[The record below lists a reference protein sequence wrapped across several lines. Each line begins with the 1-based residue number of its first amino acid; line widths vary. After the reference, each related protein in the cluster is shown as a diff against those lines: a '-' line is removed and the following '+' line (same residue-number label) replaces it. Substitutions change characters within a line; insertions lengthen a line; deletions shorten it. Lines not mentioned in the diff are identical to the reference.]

1 MNRTF
6 FKNIRREIWETK
18 ARFFSIMMIIALGV
32 GFLAGVKSTSP
43 SMINMAENYYSEN
56 HLMDFSLISP
66 VGFDEDDINSVAENK
81 DVTDVMPSY
90 SCDVFTPKDDGD
102 AVVRIYSLPYS
113 YKDNDALNTLDV
125 VEGRLPESDK
135 EIVLDA
141 DSLKEISVGDTLKI
155 KKKSGDVDATEYLN
169 TLRYK
174 VVGKVRSPLFISFER
189 GNTTI
194 GDGKL
199 NSFAFVKN
207 SCFKSEKYTGLYVK
221 TKASANGNSPFNDGY
236 DDKIKEDKRNLTKIG
251 EDRISRF
258 VKEQQKS
265 LDKKVAKFE
274 KEKKSALK
282 ELEEQRK
289 SLEAKE
295 KQLNDGKQAYIMAG
309 MDDSALKPQIEQL
322 EKAKK
327 SLENAERKT
336 NSKLKKAEEKLNEA
350 QKTIDEFKGEGWYIN
365 TRDDNPGYSGFE
377 ENTQRVDN
385 VAAVFPVFFLLVA
398 ILVCVTTMTRLIDE
412 KRTEIG
418 ILKALGYSN
427 SSIVVKYLIYAS
439 SSGVFGCILGI
450 AVGVP
455 ILPRVIYYAY
465 NILYHM
471 PDINIIPAWGVIS
484 LSICTAILCTVL
496 VAVFTCKRTLREK
509 ASQLMRP
516 KSPKPGNRIL
526 LERIPALW
534 KRFGFTSKVT
544 ARNLF
549 RYKARLMMTVLGVA
563 GCTALVL
570 AAFYLHDSIT
580 GVVDAQYGK
589 IYHYDAIVAVKED
602 KTKSQL
608 SDLMADIE
616 NDGDIT
622 DSMPYLNKSV
632 SAKTDDKSVTSSLN
646 LTVPHNNEK
655 FLEMVT
661 LCNRKTGEN
670 YTLKDDGVIITEK
683 LSNLLNVKN
692 GDNFTINYNNKRVE
706 VKVSDIVEHYVFSNI
721 YMSRNLYKKLYGENA
736 RYNMIMLKSPDL
748 TEQKEKE
755 MGNRYLE
762 NSEVAGVTF
771 CSEIMSNFN
780 KTIRSLDIVV
790 LVMIICAGLLA
801 LVVLY
806 NLTNINVA
814 ERRREIATLK
824 VLGFYNRE
832 TSAYIYRENI
842 VLTILGIVFGL
853 ILGIF
858 LGYFII
864 ITVEIENVMFGR
876 SINFLSFIWAILL
889 TGVFSLMVNFLMHFK
904 MKKIDM
910 IESLKSI
917 E

>member
-56 HLMDFSLISP
+56 RLMDFSLISP

-113 YKDNDALNTLDV
+113 NKDNDALNTLDV

-155 KKKSGDVDATEYLN
+155 KKKSGETEATDYLKSLN
-169 TLRYK
+169 YK

-207 SCFKSEKYTGLYVK
+207 SCFKYEEYTGLYVK
-221 TKASANGNSPFNDGY
+221 TKASANGNSPFNDRY

-274 KEKKSALK
+274 KEKKSALNKLK
-282 ELEEQRK
+282 EQET
-289 SLEAKE
+289 SLSEKE
-295 KQLNDGKQAYIMAG
+295 RQLKTVQQTYLMAG
-309 MDDSALKPQIEQL
+309 MDDSALNPQIEQL

-327 SLENAERKT
+327 RLDKAKDKT
-336 NSKLKKAEEKLNEA
+336 NAKLKKTEEKLNDA

-427 SSIVVKYLIYAS
+427 KSIIVKYLIYAG
-439 SSGVFGCILGI
+439 SSGILGCILGI
-450 AVGVP
+450 AIGVP

-465 NILYHM
+465 KMMYHM
-471 PDINIIPAWGVIS
+471 PNIAIIPDWGATI
-484 LSICTAILCTVL
+484 LSICVAILCTVL
-496 VAVFTCKRTLREK
+496 VAVFTCNSTLKEK
-509 ASQLMRP
+509 SSELMRP
-516 KSPKPGNRIL
+516 KAPKPGNRIL

-534 KRFGFTSKVT
+534 KRLGFTSKVT

-549 RYKARLMMTVLGVA
+549 RYKARFMMTVLGVA

-580 GVVDAQYGK
+580 GVVDTQYGK
-589 IYHYDAIVAVKED
+589 IYHYDAIIAVKED
-602 KTKSQL
+602 KAKSQL
-608 SDLMADIE
+608 SNLISEIQNDSDIE
-616 NDGDIT
+616 DY
-622 DSMPYLNKSV
+622 MLYYNKSV
-632 SAKTDDKSVTSSLN
+632 SAKTEDKSVTSSLY
-646 LTVPHNNEK
+646 LTVPENNKK
-655 FLEMVT
+655 FEEMVS
-661 LCNRKTGEN
+661 LHNRKTGKA
-670 YTLKDDGVIITEK
+670 YTLKDNGVIITEK
-683 LSNLLNVKN
+683 LSSLLNLKEGDTFILSYNKN
-692 GDNFTINYNNKRVE
+692 VG
-706 VKVSDIVEHYVFSNI
+706 VKVQGITEHYVYNNI
-721 YMSRNLYKKLYGENA
+721 YMSQNLYKKLYGENA
-736 RYNMIMLKSPDL
+736 KYNMIMAKIPNITDKM
-748 TEQKEKE
+748 ERD
-755 MGNRYLE
+755 MGNRYIE

-771 CSEIMSNFN
+771 SSEIMSNFN
-780 KTIRSLDIVV
+780 KTIRSLDMVV

-806 NLTNINVA
+806 NLTNINIA
-814 ERRREIATLK
+814 ERKREIATLK

-842 VLTILGIVFGL
+842 VLTILGIAFGL
-853 ILGIF
+853 VLGIF

-864 ITVEIENVMFGR
+864 ITVEIENIMFGR
-876 SINFLSFIWAILL
+876 SIKFLSFVWAILL
-889 TGVFSLMVNFLMHFK
+889 TGVFALTVNFLMHFK

>member
-56 HLMDFSLISP
+56 RLMDFSLISP

-113 YKDNDALNTLDV
+113 NKDNDALNTLDV

-155 KKKSGDVDATEYLN
+155 KKKSGETEATDYLKSLN
-169 TLRYK
+169 YK

-207 SCFKSEKYTGLYVK
+207 SCFKYEEYTGLYVK
-221 TKASANGNSPFNDGY
+221 TKASANGNSPFNDRY

-274 KEKKSALK
+274 KEKKSALNKLK
-282 ELEEQRK
+282 EQET
-289 SLEAKE
+289 SLSEKE
-295 KQLNDGKQAYIMAG
+295 RQLKTVQQTYLMAG
-309 MDDSALKPQIEQL
+309 MDDSALNPQIEQL

-327 SLENAERKT
+327 RLDKAKDKT
-336 NSKLKKAEEKLNEA
+336 NAKLKKTEEKLNDA

-427 SSIVVKYLIYAS
+427 KSIIVKYLIYAG
-439 SSGVFGCILGI
+439 SSGILGCILGI
-450 AVGVP
+450 AIGVP

-465 NILYHM
+465 KMMYHM
-471 PDINIIPAWGVIS
+471 PNIAIIPDWGATI
-484 LSICTAILCTVL
+484 LSICVAILCTVL
-496 VAVFTCKRTLREK
+496 VAVFTCNSTLKEK
-509 ASQLMRP
+509 SSELMRP
-516 KSPKPGNRIL
+516 KAPKPGNRIL

-534 KRFGFTSKVT
+534 KRLGFTSKVT

-549 RYKARLMMTVLGVA
+549 RYKARFMMTVLGVA

-580 GVVDAQYGK
+580 GVVDTQYGK
-589 IYHYDAIVAVKED
+589 IYHYDAIIAVKED
-602 KTKSQL
+602 KAKSQL
-608 SDLMADIE
+608 SNLISEIQNDSDIE
-616 NDGDIT
+616 DY
-622 DSMPYLNKSV
+622 MLYYNKSV
-632 SAKTDDKSVTSSLN
+632 SAKTEDKSVTSSLY
-646 LTVPHNNEK
+646 LTVPENNKK
-655 FLEMVT
+655 FEEMVS
-661 LCNRKTGEN
+661 LHNRKTGKA
-670 YTLKDDGVIITEK
+670 YTLKDNGVIITEK
-683 LSNLLNVKN
+683 LSSLLNLKEGDTFILSYNKN
-692 GDNFTINYNNKRVE
+692 VG
-706 VKVSDIVEHYVFSNI
+706 VKVQGITEHYVYNNI
-721 YMSRNLYKKLYGENA
+721 YMSQNLYKKLYGENA
-736 RYNMIMLKSPDL
+736 KYNMIMAKIPNITDKM
-748 TEQKEKE
+748 ERD
-755 MGNRYLE
+755 MGNRYIE

-771 CSEIMSNFN
+771 SSEIMSNFN
-780 KTIRSLDIVV
+780 KTIRSLDMVV

-806 NLTNINVA
+806 NLTNINIA
-814 ERRREIATLK
+814 ERKREIATLK

-842 VLTILGIVFGL
+842 VLTILGIAFGL

>member
-1 MNRTF
+1 
-6 FKNIRREIWETK
+6 
-18 ARFFSIMMIIALGV
+18 MMIIALGV

-56 HLMDFSLISP
+56 RLMDFSLISP

-113 YKDNDALNTLDV
+113 NKDNDALNTLDV

-155 KKKSGDVDATEYLN
+155 KKKSGETEATDYLKSLN
-169 TLRYK
+169 YK

-207 SCFKSEKYTGLYVK
+207 SCFKYEEYTGLYVK
-221 TKASANGNSPFNDGY
+221 TKASANGNSPFNDRY

-274 KEKKSALK
+274 KEKKSALNKLK
-282 ELEEQRK
+282 EQET
-289 SLEAKE
+289 SLSEKE
-295 KQLNDGKQAYIMAG
+295 RQLKTVQQTYLMAG
-309 MDDSALKPQIEQL
+309 MDDSALNPQIEQL

-327 SLENAERKT
+327 RLDKAKDKT
-336 NSKLKKAEEKLNEA
+336 NAKLKKTEEKLNDA

-427 SSIVVKYLIYAS
+427 KSIIVKYLIYAG
-439 SSGVFGCILGI
+439 SSGILGCILGI
-450 AVGVP
+450 AIGVP

-465 NILYHM
+465 KMMYHM
-471 PDINIIPAWGVIS
+471 PNIAIIPDWGATI
-484 LSICTAILCTVL
+484 LSICVAILCTVL
-496 VAVFTCKRTLREK
+496 VAVFTCNSTLKEK
-509 ASQLMRP
+509 SSELMRP
-516 KSPKPGNRIL
+516 KAPKPGNRIL

-534 KRFGFTSKVT
+534 KRLGFTSKVT

-549 RYKARLMMTVLGVA
+549 RYKARFMMTVLGVA

-580 GVVDAQYGK
+580 GVVDTQYGK
-589 IYHYDAIVAVKED
+589 IYHYDAIIAVKED
-602 KTKSQL
+602 KAKSQL
-608 SDLMADIE
+608 SNLISEIQNDSDIE
-616 NDGDIT
+616 DY
-622 DSMPYLNKSV
+622 MLYYNKSV
-632 SAKTDDKSVTSSLN
+632 SAKTEDKSVTSSLY
-646 LTVPHNNEK
+646 LTVPENNKK
-655 FLEMVT
+655 FEEMVS
-661 LCNRKTGEN
+661 LHNRKTGKA
-670 YTLKDDGVIITEK
+670 YTLKDNGVIITEK
-683 LSNLLNVKN
+683 LSSLLNLKEGDTFILSYNKN
-692 GDNFTINYNNKRVE
+692 VG
-706 VKVSDIVEHYVFSNI
+706 VKVQGITEHYVYNNI
-721 YMSRNLYKKLYGENA
+721 YMSQNLYKKLYGENA
-736 RYNMIMLKSPDL
+736 KYNMIMAKIPNITDKM
-748 TEQKEKE
+748 ERD
-755 MGNRYLE
+755 MGNRYIE

-771 CSEIMSNFN
+771 SSEIMSNFN
-780 KTIRSLDIVV
+780 KTIRSLDMVV

-806 NLTNINVA
+806 NLTNINIA
-814 ERRREIATLK
+814 ERKREIATLK

-842 VLTILGIVFGL
+842 VLTILGIAFGL
-853 ILGIF
+853 VLGIF

-864 ITVEIENVMFGR
+864 ITVEIENIMFGR
-876 SINFLSFIWAILL
+876 SIKFLSFVWAILL
-889 TGVFSLMVNFLMHFK
+889 TGVFALTVNFLMHFK

>member
-56 HLMDFSLISP
+56 RLMDFSLISP

-113 YKDNDALNTLDV
+113 NKDNDALNTLDV

-155 KKKSGDVDATEYLN
+155 KKKSGETEATDYLKSLN
-169 TLRYK
+169 YK

-207 SCFKSEKYTGLYVK
+207 SCFKYEEYTGLYVK
-221 TKASANGNSPFNDGY
+221 TKASANGNSPFNDRY

-274 KEKKSALK
+274 KEKKSALNKLK
-282 ELEEQRK
+282 EQET
-289 SLEAKE
+289 SLSEKE
-295 KQLNDGKQAYIMAG
+295 RQLKTVQQTYLMAG
-309 MDDSALKPQIEQL
+309 MDDSALNPQIEQL

-327 SLENAERKT
+327 RLDKAKDKT
-336 NSKLKKAEEKLNEA
+336 NAKLKKTEEKLNDA

-427 SSIVVKYLIYAS
+427 KSIIVKYLIYAG
-439 SSGVFGCILGI
+439 SSGILGCILGI
-450 AVGVP
+450 AIGVP

-465 NILYHM
+465 KMMYHM
-471 PDINIIPAWGVIS
+471 PNIAIIPDWGATI
-484 LSICTAILCTVL
+484 LSICVAILCT
-496 VAVFTCKRTLREK
+496 CNSTLKEK
-509 ASQLMRP
+509 SSELMRP
-516 KSPKPGNRIL
+516 KAPKPGNRIL

-534 KRFGFTSKVT
+534 KRLGFTSKVT

-549 RYKARLMMTVLGVA
+549 RYKARFMMTVLGVA

-580 GVVDAQYGK
+580 GVVDTQYGK
-589 IYHYDAIVAVKED
+589 IYHYDAIIAVKED
-602 KTKSQL
+602 KAKSQL
-608 SDLMADIE
+608 SNLISEIQNDSDIE
-616 NDGDIT
+616 DY
-622 DSMPYLNKSV
+622 MLYYNKSV
-632 SAKTDDKSVTSSLN
+632 SAKTEDKSVTSSLY
-646 LTVPHNNEK
+646 LTVPENNKK
-655 FLEMVT
+655 FEEMVS
-661 LCNRKTGEN
+661 LHNRKTGKA
-670 YTLKDDGVIITEK
+670 YTLKDNGVIITEK
-683 LSNLLNVKN
+683 LSSLLNLKEGDTFILSYNKN
-692 GDNFTINYNNKRVE
+692 VG
-706 VKVSDIVEHYVFSNI
+706 VKVQGITEHYVYNNI
-721 YMSRNLYKKLYGENA
+721 YMSQNLYKKLYGENA
-736 RYNMIMLKSPDL
+736 KYNMIMAKIPNITDKM
-748 TEQKEKE
+748 ERD
-755 MGNRYLE
+755 MGNRYIE

-771 CSEIMSNFN
+771 SSEIMSNFN
-780 KTIRSLDIVV
+780 KTIRSLDMVV

-806 NLTNINVA
+806 NLTNINIA
-814 ERRREIATLK
+814 ERKREIATLK

-842 VLTILGIVFGL
+842 VLTILGIAFGL

>member
-1 MNRTF
+1 
-6 FKNIRREIWETK
+6 
-18 ARFFSIMMIIALGV
+18 MMIIALGV

-56 HLMDFSLISP
+56 RLMDFSLISP

-102 AVVRIYSLPYS
+102 AALRISSLPFS
-113 YKDNDALNTLDV
+113 YDNYNALNTLDV
-125 VEGRLPESDK
+125 VEGRLPRNDK

-141 DSLKEISVGDTLKI
+141 DTLKDISVGDTLKI
-155 KKKSGDVDATEYLN
+155 KKKSGDTEATDYLKSLN
-169 TLRYK
+169 YK

-199 NSFAFVKN
+199 NSFGFVKN
-207 SCFKSEKYTGLYVK
+207 SCFKYEEYTGLYVK
-221 TKASANGNSPFNDGY
+221 TKASEDGISPFDGKY
-236 DDKIKEDKRNLTKIG
+236 DRKIKEEKNILTELG
-251 EDRISRF
+251 EERISDF
-258 VKEQQKS
+258 VSTQQKF
-265 LDKKVAKFE
+265 LDKEIEKFE

-289 SLEAKE
+289 SLE
-295 KQLNDGKQAYIMAG
+295 
-309 MDDSALKPQIEQL
+309 
-322 EKAKK
+322 
-327 SLENAERKT
+327 NAEGKT
-336 NSKLKKAEEKLNEA
+336 NSKLKKSEEKLNEA
-350 QKTIDEFKGEGWYIN
+350 QKTIDEIKGKEWYIT
-365 TRDDNPGYSGFE
+365 TRNDNPGYSGFE

-427 SSIVVKYLIYAS
+427 SSIVVKYLVYAS
-439 SSGVFGCILGI
+439 SSGIFGCILGI

-484 LSICTAILCTVL
+484 LSICTAILCTVM

-534 KRFGFTSKVT
+534 KRLGFTSKVT

-589 IYHYDAIVAVKED
+589 IYHYDGMLAVKED

-616 NDGDIT
+616 NDGDIK

-632 SAKTDDKSVTSSLN
+632 SAKTEDKSVTSSLY
-646 LTVPHNNEK
+646 LTVPENNKK
-655 FLEMVT
+655 FEEMVS
-661 LCNRKTGEN
+661 LHNRKTGKA
-670 YTLKDDGVIITEK
+670 YTLKDNGVIITEK
-683 LSNLLNVKN
+683 LSSLLNLKEGDTFILSYNKN
-692 GDNFTINYNNKRVE
+692 VG
-706 VKVSDIVEHYVFSNI
+706 VKVQGITEHYVYNNI
-721 YMSRNLYKKLYGENA
+721 YMSQNLYKKLYGENA
-736 RYNMIMLKSPDL
+736 KYNMIMAKIPNITDKM
-748 TEQKEKE
+748 ERD
-755 MGNRYLE
+755 MGNRYIE

-771 CSEIMSNFN
+771 SSEIMSNFN
-780 KTIRSLDIVV
+780 KTIRSLDMVV

-806 NLTNINVA
+806 NLTNINIA
-814 ERRREIATLK
+814 ERKREIATLK

-842 VLTILGIVFGL
+842 VLTILGIAFGL
-853 ILGIF
+853 VLGIF

-864 ITVEIENVMFGR
+864 ITVEIENIMFGR
-876 SINFLSFIWAILL
+876 SIKFLSFVWAILL
-889 TGVFSLMVNFLMHFK
+889 TGVFALTVNFLMHFK

>member
-18 ARFFSIMMIIALGV
+18 ARFISIMMIIALGV

-43 SMINMAENYYSEN
+43 SMIDMAENYFGEN
-56 HLMDFSLISP
+56 SLMDFSLVSP
-66 VGFDEDDINSVAENK
+66 VGFDEDDIYGVAENE
-81 DVTDVMPSY
+81 DVTDVMPVY

-102 AVVRIYSLPYS
+102 AVVRISALPYS
-113 YKDNDALNTLDV
+113 YKGNETLNKLDV
-125 VEGRLPESDK
+125 VEGRLPENDK

-141 DSLKEISVGDTLKI
+141 DSLKNISVGDTLKI
-155 KKKSGDVDATEYLN
+155 KKKSGDVDATEYLSS
-169 TLRYK
+169 LSYK
-174 VVGKVRSPLFISFER
+174 VVGKVRSPLYISFER
-189 GNTTI
+189 GNTTV

-199 NSFAFVKN
+199 NSFAFVKD

-221 TKASANGNSPFNDGY
+221 TKASAKGNSPFEDRY
-236 DDKIKEDKRNLTKIG
+236 DNKIKEEKKTLTEVG
-251 EDRISRF
+251 ENRISQF

-265 LDKKVAKFE
+265 LDKKVSEFQ
-274 KEKKSALK
+274 KKKSSALK
-282 ELEEQRK
+282 EFAEQEKSLTESEEQLK
-289 SLEAKE
+289 TAQQTYLT
-295 KQLNDGKQAYIMAG
+295 AG
-309 MDDSALKPQIEQL
+309 MDDSALTPQIEQL

-327 SLENAERKT
+327 SLEKAKEETNA
-336 NSKLKKAEEKLNEA
+336 KLKKTEKKLNDA
-350 QKTIDEFKGEGWYIN
+350 QKNIDEFKGEGWYIN

-427 SSIVVKYLIYAS
+427 KSIIVKYLIYAG
-439 SSGVFGCILGI
+439 SSGILGCILGI

-465 NILYHM
+465 KMMYHM
-471 PDINIIPAWGVIS
+471 PDISIVPDWGATI
-484 LSICTAILCTVL
+484 LSICVAILCTVL
-496 VAVFTCKRTLREK
+496 VAVFTCNRTLKEK
-509 ASQLMRP
+509 SSELMRP
-516 KSPKPGNRIL
+516 KAPKPGNRIL
-526 LERIPALW
+526 LERIPGIW
-534 KRFGFTSKVT
+534 KHFGFTSKVT

-549 RYKARLMMTVLGVA
+549 RYKARFMMTVLGVA

-580 GVVDAQYGK
+580 GVVDTQYGE
-589 IYHYDAIVAVKED
+589 IYHYDAMMAVKED
-602 KTKSQL
+602 KLKSQL
-608 SDLMADIE
+608 SDLTSEIQNDSDI
-616 NDGDIT
+616 DDY
-622 DSMPYLNKSV
+622 MLYYNKSV
-632 SAKTDDKSVTSSLN
+632 SAKTDDGSVTSSLY
-646 LTVPHNNEK
+646 LMVPENNEK

-661 LCNRKTGEN
+661 LRNRMTGDS
-670 YTLKDDGVIITEK
+670 YTLNDDGVIITEK
-683 LSNLLNVKN
+683 LSNLLNIKV
-692 GDNFTINYNNKRVE
+692 GDNFTINYNSKRVE
-706 VKVSDIVEHYVFSNI
+706 VKVSGIAEHYVFSNI
-721 YMSRNLYKKLYGENA
+721 YMSQNLYKDLYGRNA
-736 RYNMIMLKSPDL
+736 KYNMLMLKIPDL
-748 TEQKEKE
+748 TDKMEKYI
-755 MGNRYLE
+755 GNRYLK
-762 NSEVAGVTF
+762 NSDVAGMTF
-771 CSEIMSNFN
+771 SSEITSNFN
-780 KTIRSLDIVV
+780 KTIRSLDMVV

-806 NLTNINVA
+806 NLTNINIA
-814 ERRREIATLK
+814 ERKREIATLK

-889 TGVFSLMVNFLMHFK
+889 TGIFSLMVNFLMHFK

>member
-1 MNRTF
+1 
-6 FKNIRREIWETK
+6 
-18 ARFFSIMMIIALGV
+18 MMIIALGV

-56 HLMDFSLISP
+56 RLMDFSLISP

-113 YKDNDALNTLDV
+113 NKDNDALNTLDV

-155 KKKSGDVDATEYLN
+155 KKKSGETEATDYLKSLN
-169 TLRYK
+169 YK

-207 SCFKSEKYTGLYVK
+207 SCFKYEEYTGLYVK
-221 TKASANGNSPFNDGY
+221 TKASANGNSPFNDRY

-274 KEKKSALK
+274 KEKKSALNKLK
-282 ELEEQRK
+282 EQET
-289 SLEAKE
+289 SLSEKE
-295 KQLNDGKQAYIMAG
+295 RQLKTVQQTYLMAG
-309 MDDSALKPQIEQL
+309 MDDSALNPQIEQL

-327 SLENAERKT
+327 RLDKAKDKT
-336 NSKLKKAEEKLNEA
+336 NAKLKKTEEKLNDA

-427 SSIVVKYLIYAS
+427 KSIIVKYLIYAG
-439 SSGVFGCILGI
+439 SSGILGCILGI
-450 AVGVP
+450 AIGVP

-465 NILYHM
+465 KMMYHM
-471 PDINIIPAWGVIS
+471 PNIAIIPDWGATI
-484 LSICTAILCTVL
+484 LSICVAILCTVL
-496 VAVFTCKRTLREK
+496 VAVFTCNSTLKEK
-509 ASQLMRP
+509 SSELMRP
-516 KSPKPGNRIL
+516 KAPKPGNRIL

-534 KRFGFTSKVT
+534 KRLGFTSKVT

-549 RYKARLMMTVLGVA
+549 RYKARFMMTVLGVA

-580 GVVDAQYGK
+580 GVVDTQYGK
-589 IYHYDAIVAVKED
+589 IYHYDAIIAVKED
-602 KTKSQL
+602 KAKSQL
-608 SDLMADIE
+608 SNLISEIQNDSDIE
-616 NDGDIT
+616 DY
-622 DSMPYLNKSV
+622 MLYYNKSV
-632 SAKTDDKSVTSSLN
+632 SAKTEDKSVTSSLY
-646 LTVPHNNEK
+646 LTVPENNKK
-655 FLEMVT
+655 FEEMVS
-661 LCNRKTGEN
+661 LHNRKTGKA
-670 YTLKDDGVIITEK
+670 YTLKDNGVIITEK
-683 LSNLLNVKN
+683 LSSLLNLKEGDTFILSYNKN
-692 GDNFTINYNNKRVE
+692 VG
-706 VKVSDIVEHYVFSNI
+706 VKVQGITEHYVYNNI
-721 YMSRNLYKKLYGENA
+721 YMSQNLYKKLYGENA
-736 RYNMIMLKSPDL
+736 KYNMIMAKIPNITDKM
-748 TEQKEKE
+748 ERD
-755 MGNRYLE
+755 MGNRYIE

-771 CSEIMSNFN
+771 SSEIMSNFN
-780 KTIRSLDIVV
+780 KTIRSLDMVV

-806 NLTNINVA
+806 NLTNINIA
-814 ERRREIATLK
+814 ERKREIATLK

-842 VLTILGIVFGL
+842 VLTILGIAFGL

>member
-1 MNRTF
+1 
-6 FKNIRREIWETK
+6 
-18 ARFFSIMMIIALGV
+18 
-32 GFLAGVKSTSP
+32 
-43 SMINMAENYYSEN
+43 
-56 HLMDFSLISP
+56 
-66 VGFDEDDINSVAENK
+66 
-81 DVTDVMPSY
+81 
-90 SCDVFTPKDDGD
+90 
-102 AVVRIYSLPYS
+102 
-113 YKDNDALNTLDV
+113 
-125 VEGRLPESDK
+125 
-135 EIVLDA
+135 
-141 DSLKEISVGDTLKI
+141 
-155 KKKSGDVDATEYLN
+155 
-169 TLRYK
+169 
-174 VVGKVRSPLFISFER
+174 
-189 GNTTI
+189 
-194 GDGKL
+194 
-199 NSFAFVKN
+199 
-207 SCFKSEKYTGLYVK
+207 
-221 TKASANGNSPFNDGY
+221 
-236 DDKIKEDKRNLTKIG
+236 
-251 EDRISRF
+251 
-258 VKEQQKS
+258 
-265 LDKKVAKFE
+265 
-274 KEKKSALK
+274 
-282 ELEEQRK
+282 
-289 SLEAKE
+289 
-295 KQLNDGKQAYIMAG
+295 
-309 MDDSALKPQIEQL
+309 
-322 EKAKK
+322 
-327 SLENAERKT
+327 
-336 NSKLKKAEEKLNEA
+336 
-350 QKTIDEFKGEGWYIN
+350 
-365 TRDDNPGYSGFE
+365 
-377 ENTQRVDN
+377 
-385 VAAVFPVFFLLVA
+385 
-398 ILVCVTTMTRLIDE
+398 MTRLIDE

-439 SSGVFGCILGI
+439 SSGIFGCILGI

-484 LSICTAILCTVL
+484 LSICTAILCTVM

-534 KRFGFTSKVT
+534 KRLGFTSKVT

-589 IYHYDAIVAVKED
+589 IYHYDGLLAVKED

-632 SAKTDDKSVTSSLN
+632 SAKTDDKSVTSSIY
-646 LTVPHNNEK
+646 LTVPDDNEK

-661 LCNRKTGEN
+661 LCNRKTGES
-670 YTLKDDGVIITEK
+670 YSLEDDGVIITEK
-683 LSNLLNVKN
+683 LSNLLDVKI
-692 GDNFTINYNNKRVE
+692 GDNFTLDYNNKRVK
-706 VKVSDIVEHYVFSNI
+706 VKVGGITEHYVFSNI

-876 SINFLSFIWAILL
+876 SIKFLSFVWAILL
-889 TGVFSLMVNFLMHFK
+889 TGVFALTVNFLMHFK